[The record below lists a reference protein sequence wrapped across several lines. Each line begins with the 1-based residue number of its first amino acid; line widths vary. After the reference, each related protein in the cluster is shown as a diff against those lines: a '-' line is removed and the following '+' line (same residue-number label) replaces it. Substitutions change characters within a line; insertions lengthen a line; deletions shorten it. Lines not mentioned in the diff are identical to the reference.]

1 MQLRH
6 NALSNSAPT
15 MSEIITAV
23 YSNGMLRPQNPLSLT
38 DGQTVRLQVLREE
51 ASFEAEQIIQS
62 LVAAGLVTSPLH
74 HGDVEPVS
82 EEAWRELTQRLEASP
97 GKPLSEIIIEE
108 RGSM

>member
-1 MQLRH
+1 
-6 NALSNSAPT
+6 

-38 DGQTVRLQVLREE
+38 DGQTVRLQVLTEE
-51 ASFEAEQIIQS
+51 ASFETKQIIQS
-62 LVAAGLVTSPLH
+62 LVAAGLVTPPPHRS
-74 HGDVEPVS
+74 DVEPVS
-82 EEAWRELTQRLEASP
+82 EQAWRELTQRLEASV

>member
-1 MQLRH
+1 
-6 NALSNSAPT
+6 

-38 DGQTVRLQVLREE
+38 DGQTVRLQVLTEE
-51 ASFEAEQIIQS
+51 VSFEAEQIIQS
-62 LVAAGLVTSPLH
+62 LVAVGLVTPPPH
-74 HGDVEPVS
+74 RGDVEPVS
-82 EEAWRELTQRLEASP
+82 EEAWRELTQRLETSP

>member
-1 MQLRH
+1 
-6 NALSNSAPT
+6 

-38 DGQTVRLQVLREE
+38 DGQTVQLQVLTLE
-51 ASFEAEQIIQS
+51 ASSEAEQIIQS
-62 LVAAGLVTSPLH
+62 LVAAGLVTPPPH
-74 HGDVEPVS
+74 RGDVEPVS
-82 EEAWRELTQRLEASP
+82 EEAWRSLTQRLEASP